1 MTLPPTGVGS
11 VEAGG
16 ISVAVVATGL
26 DKTYPSEN
34 SDLAL
39 AILQNGGTIVS
50 EFPEGAK
57 ANPTRLIAR
66 TRLQMAIADKVI
78 VVACEKKSGTMQAVD
93 WAIKLGK
100 PILTIYNNRS
110 GNRYLIDNKIVQPL
124 KFSV

>member
-1 MTLPPTGVGS
+1 M
-11 VEAGG
+11 
-16 ISVAVVATGL
+16 
-26 DKTYPSEN
+26 
-34 SDLAL
+34 
-39 AILQNGGTIVS
+39 S

-78 VVACEKKSGTMQAVD
+78 VVACEKKSGTMHAVT

-100 PILTIYNNRS
+100 LIYALDNNRS
-110 GNRYLIDNKIVQPL
+110 GNRYLIDNKIAQPL